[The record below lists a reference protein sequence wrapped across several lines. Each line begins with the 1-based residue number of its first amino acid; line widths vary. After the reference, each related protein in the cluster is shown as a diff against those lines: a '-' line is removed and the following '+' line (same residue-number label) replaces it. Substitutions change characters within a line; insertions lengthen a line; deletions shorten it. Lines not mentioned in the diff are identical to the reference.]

1 MTPIHRQLLYLFLFG
16 YILEAVIASDG
27 VGLADL
33 AKVLGQLAGGDNC
46 VFKCPKGHKPLANP
60 KHIPSSDGCGS
71 MGIKLDTTHFAGFTR
86 CCDLHDKC
94 YDTCNNDRNQC
105 DEDFKSC
112 LDNECL
118 LTGLGNRLPK
128 EELEACQK
136 SADLMYSGTYALGC
150 MSYKE
155 AQRNACLCNGR
166 KITKNEMDE
175 LERDEEL

>member
-1 MTPIHRQLLYLFLFG
+1 MCLFLFCS
-16 YILEAVIASDG
+16 LTQLTSLALPDAVT
-27 VGLADL
+27 
-33 AKVLGQLAGGDNC
+33 
-46 VFKCPKGHKPLANP
+46 
-60 KHIPSSDGCGS
+60 S
-71 MGIKLDTTHFAGFTR
+71 MTNAM
-86 CCDLHDKC
+86 
-94 YDTCNNDRNQC
+94 YTCNNDRNQC

>member
-1 MTPIHRQLLYLFLFG
+1 MHFHYLNRAYTIPVAVNFSSRFVLNSLAYITIPKNNGKIKINRNKKLTTTPRFILCLFFFL
-16 YILEAVIASDG
+16 
-27 VGLADL
+27 
-33 AKVLGQLAGGDNC
+33 Q
-46 VFKCPKGHKPLANP
+46 
-60 KHIPSSDGCGS
+60 
-71 MGIKLDTTHFAGFTR
+71 LDTTHFAGFTR

>member
-1 MTPIHRQLLYLFLFG
+1 MHFHYLNWEYTIPTSFPGFSPDTIPVAVNFCFSFVLNSLAYIAIPKNNGKIKINWNKKLATTFPFIVFISFL
-16 YILEAVIASDG
+16 
-27 VGLADL
+27 
-33 AKVLGQLAGGDNC
+33 Q
-46 VFKCPKGHKPLANP
+46 
-60 KHIPSSDGCGS
+60 
-71 MGIKLDTTHFAGFTR
+71 LDTTHFAGFTR